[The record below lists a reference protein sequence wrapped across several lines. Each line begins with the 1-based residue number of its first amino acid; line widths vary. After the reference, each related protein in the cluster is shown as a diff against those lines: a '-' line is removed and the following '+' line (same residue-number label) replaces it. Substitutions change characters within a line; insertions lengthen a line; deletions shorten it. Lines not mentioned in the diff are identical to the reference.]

1 MNLDT
6 HAGAN
11 AGAGALTVTETGTDM
26 AKDTGMRVGLIW
38 AQSSD
43 GVIGADNGI
52 PWRVPEDMAHFKAI
66 TLGHPVV
73 MGRKTWDSLP
83 TRYRPLSGRRNIVVT
98 RDPAWSAEG
107 AERAGSIDEA
117 LEIAAGQAGRAGQPQ
132 AAVPA
137 AACWVIGGG
146 EVYRAALAHAVML
159 SVTEVDTQVV
169 GDTHAPELD
178 PAWTVAEDGGW
189 QSSVTGL
196 RYRIR
201 TYDR

>member
-1 MNLDT
+1 MNLGTKAGTGVATDT
-6 HAGAN
+6 AA
-11 AGAGALTVTETGTDM
+11 
-26 AKDTGMRVGLIW
+26 DTGMSVGLIW

-52 PWRVPEDMAHFKAI
+52 PWRLPEDMAHFKAT

-83 TRYRPLSGRRNIVVT
+83 ARFRPLAGRRNIVVT
-98 RDPAWSAEG
+98 RDPAWAAEG
-107 AERAGSIDEA
+107 AERAGSIDAA
-117 LEIAAGQAGRAGQPQ
+117 LELAAAAQPD
-132 AAVPA
+132 AAAPA

-201 TYDR
+201 TYAR

>member
-1 MNLDT
+1 MTMDMNAD
-6 HAGAN
+6 
-11 AGAGALTVTETGTDM
+11 LTGDLTGTM
-26 AKDTGMRVGLIW
+26 NVGLIW
-38 AQSSD
+38 AQSPD

-52 PWRVPEDMAHFKAI
+52 PWRLPEDMAHFKAT

-83 TRYRPLSGRRNIVVT
+83 ARFRPLSGRRNIVVT
-98 RDPAWSAEG
+98 RDPEWAAEG
-107 AERAGSIDEA
+107 AERAGSIPEA
-117 LEIAAGQAGRAGQPQ
+117 LERAAEL
-132 AAVPA
+132 PA
-137 AACWVIGGG
+137 TACWVIGGG

-159 SVTEVDTQVV
+159 SVTEVDTKVI

-201 TYDR
+201 TYTR

>member
-1 MNLDT
+1 MSTDT
-6 HAGAN
+6 
-11 AGAGALTVTETGTDM
+11 VSEGTAMD
-26 AKDTGMRVGLIW
+26 VGLIW

-52 PWRVPEDMAHFKAI
+52 PWRLPEDMAHFKAT

-83 TRYRPLSGRRNIVVT
+83 ARFRPLAGRRNIVVT
-98 RDPAWSAEG
+98 RDPAWAAEG

-117 LEIAAGQAGRAGQPQ
+117 LEIAAAAPAGQQPGSP
-132 AAVPA
+132 APVPSP

-159 SVTEVDTQVV
+159 SVTEVDTKVV

-201 TYDR
+201 TYSR

>member
-1 MNLDT
+1 MS
-6 HAGAN
+6 
-11 AGAGALTVTETGTDM
+11 
-26 AKDTGMRVGLIW
+26 VGLIW

-52 PWRVPEDMAHFKAI
+52 PWRLPEDMAHFKAT

-83 TRYRPLSGRRNIVVT
+83 ARFRPLSGRRNIVVT
-98 RDPAWSAEG
+98 RDPAWTAEG

-117 LEIAAGQAGRAGQPQ
+117 LELAAARPG
-132 AAVPA
+132 AAAPA
-137 AACWVIGGG
+137 TTACWVIGGG
-146 EVYRAALAHAVML
+146 EVYRAALARAVML

-178 PAWTVAEDGGW
+178 PAWAVAGDGGW

-201 TYDR
+201 SYSR

>member
-1 MNLDT
+1 MS
-6 HAGAN
+6 
-11 AGAGALTVTETGTDM
+11 
-26 AKDTGMRVGLIW
+26 VGLIW
-38 AQSSD
+38 AQSSA

-52 PWRVPEDMAHFKAI
+52 PWRLPEDMAHFKAT

-83 TRYRPLSGRRNIVVT
+83 ARFRPLSGRRNIVVT
-98 RDPAWSAEG
+98 RDPAWTAEG

-117 LEIAAGQAGRAGQPQ
+117 LELAAGQAAQAAQTGQPP
-132 AAVPA
+132 ATVPA

-146 EVYRAALAHAVML
+146 EVYRAALARAAML

>member
-1 MNLDT
+1 MNPD
-6 HAGAN
+6 
-11 AGAGALTVTETGTDM
+11 LTGDM
-26 AKDTGMRVGLIW
+26 NVGLIW

-52 PWRVPEDMAHFKAI
+52 PWRLPEDMAHFKAT

-83 TRYRPLSGRRNIVVT
+83 ARFRPLAGRRNIVVT
-98 RDPAWSAEG
+98 RDPAWAAEG

-117 LEIAAGQAGRAGQPQ
+117 LEVAAAQPD
-132 AAVPA
+132 ATAPA

-159 SVTEVDTQVV
+159 SVTEVDTKVV

-178 PAWTVAEDGGW
+178 PAWTATEDGGW

-201 TYDR
+201 TYGR

>member
-1 MNLDT
+1 MS
-6 HAGAN
+6 
-11 AGAGALTVTETGTDM
+11 
-26 AKDTGMRVGLIW
+26 VGLIW
-38 AQSSD
+38 AQSSA

-52 PWRVPEDMAHFKAI
+52 PWRLPEDMAHFKAT

-83 TRYRPLSGRRNIVVT
+83 VRFRPLAGRRNIVVT
-98 RDPAWSAEG
+98 RDPDWAAEG
-107 AERAGSIDEA
+107 AERAGSIDAA
-117 LEIAAGQAGRAGQPQ
+117 LELAAGGAGQQ
-132 AAVPA
+132 ETAAPA

-159 SVTEVDTQVV
+159 SVTEVDTQVI

-178 PAWTVAEDGGW
+178 PAWTVAGDGGW

-201 TYDR
+201 TYAR

>member
-1 MNLDT
+1 
-6 HAGAN
+6 
-11 AGAGALTVTETGTDM
+11 M
-26 AKDTGMRVGLIW
+26 AVGLIW

-43 GVIGADNGI
+43 RVIGADNGI
-52 PWRVPEDMAHFKAI
+52 PWRLPEDMAHFKAT

-83 TRYRPLSGRRNIVVT
+83 ARFRPLAGRRNIVVT
-98 RDPAWSAEG
+98 RDPEWAAEG
-107 AERAGSIDEA
+107 AEHAGSIPEA
-117 LEIAAGQAGRAGQPQ
+117 LEIAAAS
-132 AAVPA
+132 AAP
-137 AACWVIGGG
+137 ACWVIGGG

-201 TYDR
+201 TYAR